1 MMRLGRAIEN
11 IMRSARVLADSKYV
25 NFHILLVCSYSSLPS
40 SGEHLS
46 VDHVKAVMMAQQ
58 LDQSALWRKVTQIV
72 MLPAK
77 FRKLVGWMKQRMAL

>member
-1 MMRLGRAIEN
+1 
-11 IMRSARVLADSKYV
+11 
-25 NFHILLVCSYSSLPS
+25 
-40 SGEHLS
+40 
-46 VDHVKAVMMAQQ
+46 MMAQQ